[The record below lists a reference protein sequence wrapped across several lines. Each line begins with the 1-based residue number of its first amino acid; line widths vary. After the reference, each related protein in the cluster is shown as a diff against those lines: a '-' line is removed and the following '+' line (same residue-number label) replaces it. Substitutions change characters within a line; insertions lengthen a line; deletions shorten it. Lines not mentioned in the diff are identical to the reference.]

1 MNTQNSEE
9 TRNVIIIG
17 SGPAGYTAALYTARA
32 NLSPLLIAGSL
43 DPKTMRIKGGQL
55 MYTSDIENFPGAV
68 ETPIESLETLKGLAG
83 PELMKRMEMQAQH
96 FGTEMQE
103 EFVTGVKL
111 CGTRG
116 GEYSL
121 TTESG
126 KEYKARALIIAT
138 GAAAK
143 TLGIPAEEK
152 FYGQGGGVSTCAT
165 CDGYSFKNSAAVA
178 VVGGGDSAMEE
189 ASYLAN
195 IGIKK
200 VYLIHRREEFR
211 ASKVMLKRVQS
222 HPNIEMI
229 LNATVEDLKGQPHP
243 LAANSKFYENTEV
256 LAAAV
261 LRDTKTGEVRDL
273 PIEGLFVAIG
283 HTPNTELFKS
293 QLKMDEAGYL
303 ERDAHMRALP
313 SMTCEDAQMRN
324 LEHLPGVFVAG
335 DVSDHV
341 YRQAITAA
349 GMGCM
354 AAIEAERYLAEI
366 MVEDKGLSPEDV
378 DISAESIAQSHWS
391 NEREAMGEKPMLERV
406 EETAHE
412 IEEEKEAAQNGAA
425 SNRASQKVS

>member
-1 MNTQNSEE
+1 M
-9 TRNVIIIG
+9 
-17 SGPAGYTAALYTARA
+17 
-32 NLSPLLIAGSL
+32 
-43 DPKTMRIKGGQL
+43 
-55 MYTSDIENFPGAV
+55 
-68 ETPIESLETLKGLAG
+68 
-83 PELMKRMEMQAQH
+83 
-96 FGTEMQE
+96 
-103 EFVTGVKL
+103 KL

-121 TTESG
+121 QTESG
-126 KEYKARALIIAT
+126 KELKARALIIAT

-165 CDGYSFKNSAAVA
+165 CDGFSYKNSEAVA

-229 LNATVEDLKGQPHP
+229 VNATVEDLKGQPHP
-243 LAANSKFYENTEV
+243 LAATAKFYEKQEV

-261 LRDTKTGEVRDL
+261 LRDTKTGETRDL

-313 SMTCEDAQMRN
+313 SMACEDATMRN

-366 MVEDKGLSPEDV
+366 MVEDKGLTSDDV

-391 NEREAMGEKPMLERV
+391 NEREEMGEKPMLERV
-406 EETAHE
+406 EETAAC
-412 IEEEKEAAQNGAA
+412 KEAATADAAQNGTASTRETSEVAA
-425 SNRASQKVS
+425 S